1 MSNFNLHFS
10 TVGMKAKNIYITIS
24 LSLAVSA
31 GLHAEHWAYLK
42 PITTQFRTIY
52 WFAVMTIITYQQII
66 IEHIYVVTIFKFNL
80 SFFKGEF

>member
-31 GLHAEHWAYLK
+31 GLHAEHW
-42 PITTQFRTIY
+42 
-52 WFAVMTIITYQQII
+52 TYR
-66 IEHIYVVTIFKFNL
+66 L
-80 SFFKGEF
+80 SLHSLGQYIGLL